1 MTVEYVKIAMKEGV
15 KFAIDSD
22 AHRPQD
28 VGNFE
33 KGIRI
38 AEEAELPIERIA
50 NAEK

>member
-1 MTVEYVKIAMKEGV
+1 MTVEYVKIAMKEGAL
-15 KFAIDSD
+15 FAIDSD

-33 KGIRI
+33 RGIQIALDAGLPSSRI
-38 AEEAELPIERIA
+38 V